1 MTRLADRSMEIVLRN
16 RVLFGVGALERLPEA
31 VAAAGGAR
39 AFVVTDPGVR
49 GSGVID
55 RVLAILAAADVEAS
69 VFAGVEPNPG
79 ASTVERGAEALRTFG
94 LGGTVVVPVG
104 GGSSM
109 DTAKALDLRAT
120 NDQPLWELE
129 YDGPDLAPG
138 RPVVAVPTTA
148 GTGAET
154 NSFAV
159 ITDEGAGRKG
169 YIGHPSL
176 LPVTTILDPALTL
189 GLPPAATAATGIDA
203 MTHSLE
209 SLLSANPNPFAEAM
223 ALGVIR
229 TIGTWLRACGRG
241 RHGHRGAI
249 PDADGLA
256 SGRCRAGQRHGCRP
270 RPRAGPFDRD
280 ARGRRPR
287 HGARGRPARG
297 PALLPRDARPRA
309 RAGRDRAR
317 GRRRAPSRMRPPRPS
332 RSARST
338 SCSATSTSAPAC
350 GASAWPTMPP
360 STGSSPTPSTTRPSA
375 TRRGCRPRSRRAR
388 SSRPSPAD
396 GPADQPRSGTTSP
409 MNRSRDSVSY
419 GAGCSEMNVR
429 KPSSTYGRIRS
440 AISSGVPF
448 QNV

>member
-16 RVLFGVGALERLPEA
+16 RVLFGVGALQRLPEA

-39 AFVVTDPGVR
+39 VFVVTDAGVR

-159 ITDEGAGRKG
+159 ITDEAAGRKG

-209 SLLSANPNPFAEAM
+209 SLLSVNPNPFAEAM

-229 TIGTWLRACGRG
+229 TIGTWLRRAVADGTDVEARSQMLMASHLAG
-241 RHGHRGAI
+241 VGQASGTGVGLVHALGHSIGTRGAVAHGTALAAVLPEVLRFYLGVRDRELALVGI
-249 PDADGLA
+249 ALGVASSAESESTAAAVAIGAIDKLLRDVDQRPSLRGLGLA
-256 SGRCRAGQRHGCRP
+256 DDAAIDRLVTDTLDDAAIRNSP
-270 RPRAGPFDRD
+270 R
-280 ARGRRPR
+280 
-287 HGARGRPARG
+287 
-297 PALLPRDARPRA
+297 LPTAVEA
-309 RAGRDRAR
+309 RAILEA
-317 GRRRAPSRMRPPRPS
+317 
-332 RSARST
+332 
-338 SCSATSTSAPAC
+338 
-350 GASAWPTMPP
+350 
-360 STGSSPTPSTTRPSA
+360 
-375 TRRGCRPRSRRAR
+375 
-388 SSRPSPAD
+388 
-396 GPADQPRSGTTSP
+396 
-409 MNRSRDSVSY
+409 V
-419 GAGCSEMNVR
+419 AG
-429 KPSSTYGRIRS
+429 
-440 AISSGVPF
+440 
-448 QNV
+448 